1 MTRDSRKLI
10 RSISIYI
17 IGILFIFLIPVFI
30 ISLSN
35 NKNKNLDLIKDAFI
49 NDKPINKQAV
59 DYKTIKVYYNGKI
72 EKLDLEDYVT
82 MVVAGEM
89 PANFDLEALKAQSIL
104 ARTFAISRIVTNC
117 PEAKGAD
124 ICGTTHCQVYVSE
137 DERMKSWGSKGNEYL
152 KKIKE
157 AVNSTKGIVL
167 SYNGSLAMHPQ
178 YFAVSS
184 GRTEEAAAVFSQEIP
199 YLTSVNSPG
208 EEVAPKYKS
217 SKNYSINSFV
227 NLVNS
232 SYPKAKLSSL
242 SLNSQLKILSRNTGG
257 TVKEIKLGSITI
269 KGTEF
274 RKLLSLNSANFTL
287 NINSRQ
293 VTINCLGYGHG
304 VGMSQWGANA
314 MAKNGKTYED
324 ILEHYYNGCK
334 VEEVNKITFDGK
346 Y

>member
-1 MTRDSRKLI
+1 MTRDTRKLI

-17 IGILFIFLIPVFI
+17 IGILFIFLIPSLI

-35 NKNKNLDLIKDAFI
+35 NKNKNVDLIKDAFI
-49 NDKPINKQAV
+49 NDKSINKQVV

-117 PEAKGAD
+117 PEAEGAD

-137 DERMKSWGSKGNEYL
+137 DERIKSWGSKGNEYL

-157 AVNSTKGIVL
+157 AVNATKGMVL

-199 YLTSVNSPG
+199 YLTSVSSPG

-232 SYPKAKLSSL
+232 SYPGAKLSSL
-242 SLNSQLKILSRNTGG
+242 SLGSQLKILSRNKGG
-257 TVKEIKLGSITI
+257 TVKEIKVGSITI

-287 NINSRQ
+287 NITSRQ
-293 VTINCLGYGHG
+293 IIINCLGYGHG

-314 MAKNGKTYED
+314 MAKDGKSYRD

-334 VEEVNKITFDGK
+334 VEDLNKITFDGK